1 MSASFLDENEVFAGF
16 ASLSVVLATIV
27 GMIFVSGRIA
37 PTTSPEGDSVYCL
50 NNVRVPFIVHNEP
63 KWSDLSKSL
72 NNFNQKITTCL
83 VGLSRELDAAKLRES
98 RYGGTSLSKSL
109 TERIRT
115 LSAVLQKDSLLLEEM
130 LTQFSVQKV
139 LPDGTAGSHDVPDDA
154 INRQQCSTT
163 TTKDGDET
171 PPPLYVNEDGPLNEL
186 SAYDSAM
193 QVLAHIVR
201 DWTVLGRGVRSS
213 TYGWCRLQLKRHPS
227 STILVPGAGLG
238 RLAFELSQD
247 GHSVE
252 ANELSIVMAAATNSI
267 LNKQQQG
274 VIHPFSLDYFVNEV
288 DHDWRKEA
296 IQFPD
301 VLISQG
307 TRGSL
312 SFTIGDFVTTYANT
326 HKRYDAI
333 VTCFFIDTASNI
345 FDYLAVIHNA
355 LKDGGEWIHVGPLQ
369 WHLNA
374 QLHPSVKE
382 LKGMAQDIG
391 FSIQHWSV
399 DTDAVDYRMDDTA
412 VRSTKYDGY
421 RPLRVVAMKQKRAK
435 PHRIQTGLQVAIAE
449 ENSASTEQSVESTV
463 LIEEL

>member
-1 MSASFLDENEVFAGF
+1 MK
-16 ASLSVVLATIV
+16 I
-27 GMIFVSGRIA
+27 
-37 PTTSPEGDSVYCL
+37 
-50 NNVRVPFIVHNEP
+50 PFIVHREP

-72 NNFNQKITTCL
+72 NNFNQQITVCL

-98 RYGGTSLSKSL
+98 RYGGTSLSQSL

-115 LSAVLQKDSLLLEEM
+115 LSAVLQKDSLLLEAM
-130 LTQFSVQKV
+130 LTQFSVQRV
-139 LPDGTAGSHDVPDDA
+139 LPDGTAGGQDVIDDA
-154 INRQQCSTT
+154 IKRQQCSRCTT
-163 TTKDGDET
+163 NDGDEA
-171 PPPLYVNEDGPLNEL
+171 PPPFYVNEDGPLKES

-193 QVLAHIVR
+193 QVIAHIVR
-201 DWTVLGRGVRSS
+201 DWTVLGQGVRSS
-213 TYGWCRLQLKRHPS
+213 TYSWCRLQLKRHPS

-267 LNKQQQG
+267 LNERQKG
-274 VIHPFSLDYFVNEV
+274 IIHPFSLDYFVNEV

-296 IQFPD
+296 IHFPD
-301 VLISQG
+301 VSFSRG
-307 TRGSL
+307 TSGSL
-312 SFTIGDFVTTYANT
+312 SFTVGDFVTTYANT

-333 VTCFFIDTASNI
+333 ITCFFIDTASNI
-345 FDYLAVIHNA
+345 FDYLAIIHNA

-382 LKGMAQDIG
+382 LKSIAQDIG
-391 FSIQHWSV
+391 FSIHEWSV
-399 DTDAVDYRMDDTA
+399 DKDAVDYRMDDTA
-412 VRSTKYDGY
+412 VRSTKYEGY
-421 RPLRVVAMKQKRAK
+421 RPLRVVAMKQRRAK

-449 ENSASTEQSVESTV
+449 EDSASIEPSLESSVF
-463 LIEEL
+463 IEEL